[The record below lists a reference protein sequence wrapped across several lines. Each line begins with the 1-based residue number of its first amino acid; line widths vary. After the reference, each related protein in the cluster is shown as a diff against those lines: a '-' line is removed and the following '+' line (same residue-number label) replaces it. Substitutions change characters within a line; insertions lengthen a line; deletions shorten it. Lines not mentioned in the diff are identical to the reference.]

1 MFHTNKDMQQLL
13 KLMIAVVCII
23 LLVSKPAA
31 CINCRKYIFHPS
43 CRGFSATKRGFYK
56 NTEPSIRLESRNIV
70 AGQGLLSD
78 ASHMLNMNAV
88 ALWLSMKD
96 PGTFPGGDGLRQEDT
111 QIRRLYL
118 EDTVDDIPGDISNL
132 APVRSDMDN
141 IKNFWSLL
149 KTRGTRNR
157 RQASRFH

>member
-1 MFHTNKDMQQLL
+1 
-13 KLMIAVVCII
+13 
-23 LLVSKPAA
+23 
-31 CINCRKYIFHPS
+31 
-43 CRGFSATKRGFYK
+43 
-56 NTEPSIRLESRNIV
+56 
-70 AGQGLLSD
+70 
-78 ASHMLNMNAV
+78 MLNMNAV

-141 IKNFWSLL
+141 IKV
-149 KTRGTRNR
+149 
-157 RQASRFH
+157 SRKPRFDEL